1 MRLEYDLVF
10 HLILCI
16 WTAIIKAAF
25 GRISMALEKW
35 RTLIEEDLLASNQT
49 FLQSLPD
56 QNIFDRTLQT
66 NRHRG
71 IPQTA
76 RSELIGLSE
85 EGFSKALVIA
95 LR

>member
-10 HLILCI
+10 HLILYI

-35 RTLIEEDLLASNQT
+35 WTLIEEDLLASNQT

-56 QNIFDRTLQT
+56 PNIFDRTLQT
-66 NRHRG
+66 NRYRG

-76 RSELIGLSE
+76 RSELIGLNE
-85 EGFSKALVIA
+85 EGFWKALVIA